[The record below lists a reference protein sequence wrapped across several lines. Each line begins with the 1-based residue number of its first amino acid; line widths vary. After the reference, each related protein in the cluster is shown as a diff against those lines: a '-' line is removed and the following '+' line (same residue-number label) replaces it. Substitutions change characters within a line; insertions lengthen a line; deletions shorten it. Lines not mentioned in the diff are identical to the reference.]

1 MENKGIIMNIGEKIK
16 FLRKNILQLN
26 QGEFARKL
34 NVSRLTVRNW
44 ECGYSKPVPENIKA
58 ISVLT
63 HVIPDFLVFD
73 NEKCQLNPYG
83 LNEQEYELVQNLVDY
98 FITEKRRPYAK

>member
-58 ISVLT
+58 
-63 HVIPDFLVFD
+63 
-73 NEKCQLNPYG
+73 
-83 LNEQEYELVQNLVDY
+83 
-98 FITEKRRPYAK
+98 